1 MYHFLLRGAS
11 LHFPVQLF
19 ACSAAGLRG
28 RLHMQLEEGASLTT
42 GTMPFMSC
50 PTGKSPIAI
59 GVSSQA

>member
-28 RLHMQLEEGASLTT
+28 RLHMQLDEGARPDDRHHAVHVLLD
-42 GTMPFMSC
+42 G
-50 PTGKSPIAI
+50 
-59 GVSSQA
+59 